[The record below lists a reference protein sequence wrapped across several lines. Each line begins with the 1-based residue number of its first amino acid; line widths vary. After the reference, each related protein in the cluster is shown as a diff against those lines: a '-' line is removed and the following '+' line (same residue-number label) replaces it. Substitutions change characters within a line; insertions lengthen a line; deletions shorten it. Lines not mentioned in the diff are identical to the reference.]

1 LADDLAAG
9 GDRRHPADDLL
20 RRRDDRRDHDHFID
34 PEKRLLNAAQ
44 AP

>member
-20 RRRDDRRDHDHFID
+20 RRRDDRHDHFID
-34 PEKRLLNAAQ
+34 PEERLLNAAP